1 MSALNANPQP
11 TRWIHGHGVS
21 DNATDG
27 VSLRLV
33 EPDSNVE
40 MAVTAAERLVIT
52 GVILTSGVA
61 GGVHLVVAPSAGAP
75 GGNETI
81 VSGSSPSG
89 GLLGRRLDPPYVC
102 PPGRTPELRADRA
115 GKVECIVYGY
125 LQPE

>member
-1 MSALNANPQP
+1 MSAPNANPQP
-11 TRWIHGHGVS
+11 TRWFRGRVDS
-21 DNATDG
+21 DNATAG
-27 VSLRLV
+27 VSLRLI
-33 EPDSNVE
+33 EPDLNVE
-40 MAVTAAERLVIT
+40 TAIAAVERLVIT
-52 GVILTSGVA
+52 EVILTSGVA
-61 GGVHLVVAPSAGAP
+61 GGVHLVMPPPDGAP

-102 PPGRTPELRADRA
+102 PPGRTPELRADHA